1 MVSDKLHLYSIV
13 SLNTDHLEEI
23 CQDIRFQ
30 YENGITT
37 CPLFCMTLSPEGDP
51 VTDKAAILAEKYRL
65 FRSRLTELGVPSGIL
80 VQASIG
86 HGYMPGK
93 PAPFQRYTGFQN
105 GIQTYTVC
113 PLDEDF
119 RAYIR
124 RAMSD
129 IAREKPVCIMV
140 DDDFRLMNHRPGN
153 GCACP
158 LHMERYSR
166 ISGETI
172 TRQELWDSIAADTA
186 EGRRRAAHMAEA
198 QRQSLIETA
207 KIMRE
212 GIDAVDPTLPGIF
225 CACCT
230 TESTEFA
237 EEIAAILAGK
247 GNPIVIRVNNGNY
260 TPAGAR
266 LATNAFHRAAA
277 QIAKMKDKADVLL
290 AETDTC
296 PQNRYSTSAMSMHTH
311 FTGTI
316 LEGAAGAK
324 HWITRLAA
332 FEPESGKA
340 YRRVLGKYRGFY
352 EELAQ
357 LVPTLRWRGCRIP
370 VSETSS
376 YRFGVQSGYCGD
388 NAWSGCVLE
397 RLGLPMY
404 FSPENGG
411 VLCLEGN
418 ADTLLSDEEIK
429 EALASSV
436 MLSSDSAANLIRRGF
451 GAYLGVNVREWCGKT
466 PSTECLHINGNKE
479 SKQMQMRELVITDPA
494 AEADSTVSHTVDQK
508 NYETLFP
515 GSTIYKNCLG
525 GHAFVFAGT
534 PRAKFT
540 IGEAFSFLNYSR
552 KQQLIRMLRLAGE
565 LPAWYPEDEEMYF
578 RAADMPDGGLFCAL
592 FNIGLDPIEE
602 LSVCAERDVT
612 KIVRLMPDG
621 SRKEVAFRRDG
632 DRYVTDIS
640 CCTLEPVILFLY

>member
-1 MVSDKLHLYSIV
+1 MESDELHLYSIV

-37 CPLFCMTLSPEGDP
+37 CPLFSMTLSPEGDP
-51 VTDKAAILAEKYRL
+51 VTDKAALLSAKYRL
-65 FRSRLTELGVPSGIL
+65 FRDRLTEMGVPSGVL

-93 PAPFQRYTGFQN
+93 PAPYQRYTNFTDGT
-105 GIQTYTVC
+105 QTYTVC
-113 PLDEDF
+113 PFDEDF

-124 RAMSD
+124 RAMRD
-129 IAREKPVCIMV
+129 IAREKPMCIMV
-140 DDDFRLMNHRPGN
+140 DDDFRLMNRPGK

-158 LHMERYSR
+158 LHMRRYSR
-166 ISGETI
+166 LSGEEI
-172 TRQELWDSIAADTA
+172 GRQELWNSIAADTE

-212 GIDAVDPTLPGIF
+212 GIDEVDPTLPGCF
-225 CACCT
+225 CACCG
-230 TESTEFA
+230 TENTEFA
-237 EEIAAILAGK
+237 EEIAAILAGE
-247 GNPIVIRVNNGNY
+247 GNPIIVRVNNGNY
-260 TPAGAR
+260 APAGAR

-277 QIAKMKDKADVLL
+277 QIAKLKDKTDVLL

-316 LEGAAGAK
+316 LEGASGAK

-340 YRRVLGKYRGFY
+340 YRRVLGKHRGFY
-352 EELAQ
+352 EALAEI
-357 LVPTLRWRGCRIP
+357 VPTLRWRGCRIP
-370 VSETSS
+370 VSETST
-376 YRFGVQSGYCGD
+376 YRFGAQNGYSGD

-404 FSPENGG
+404 FSAKNGG

-418 ADTLLSDEEIK
+418 ADTLLADEEIK

-436 MLSSDSAANLIRRGF
+436 MLSSDSALNLIRRGF
-451 GAYLGVNVREWCGKT
+451 GAYLGVNVREWSGKT
-466 PSTECLHINGNKE
+466 PSTEFLHLNGNRM
-479 SKQMQMRELVITDPA
+479 SKQMCMKELVITAPTT
-494 AEADSTVSHTVDQK
+494 EALSTVSHTVDQQ
-508 NYETLFP
+508 NYESLFP
-515 GSTIYKNCLG
+515 GSTIYKNSLG

-540 IGEAFSFLNYSR
+540 HTEAFSFLNYSR
-552 KQQLIRMLRLAGE
+552 KQQLIRMLASAGE

-578 RAADMPDGGLFCAL
+578 RAADMPDGGLFCSL
-592 FNIGLDPIEE
+592 INIGLDPIEE
-602 LSVCAERDVT
+602 LSVCADRDVT
-612 KIVRLMPDG
+612 KIERLMPDG
-621 SRKEVAFRRDG
+621 SRKAVDFRRVG
-632 DRYVTDIS
+632 DRYITDIS